1 MKSPWKVAS
10 VLALMAT
17 QPVWGCGGDY
27 ECEPYLALQGDG
39 LDCEVQSL
47 PFLSPNNDLGTNLA
61 LLYPTTAK
69 PGDATTQEPLEEVD
83 LEQLT
88 EQALPPMSELAGALG
103 VNPAMIEEAG
113 KRASGWLEGRCSLNR
128 PQAATPFLQALQAS
142 GLPAEEQRQLAEAR
156 VALLGLCQS
165 DTLPDFSTLP
175 ATPAAAGYSDYLRG
189 ARAFYLGDFQ
199 EAKQRFTAL
208 SQQEQPWLKETSS
221 YLLARVALNQ
231 AQAKAVDDE
240 GFFDPTKADQ
250 AALSEAEQAF
260 AHYLAT
266 YPKGLYANSAI
277 GLHERLYLLQG
288 AQDKLGAIYLKELQS
303 LKPEDDKTAVFTK
316 IVRNL
321 INEPGHDMPPSF
333 LLIQDLNHLQGGGDP
348 QWLLS
353 AEALAAQQASFA
365 AAGMQ
370 AEHDYLQLVRRYYID
385 HDYAGV
391 MQAITPATD
400 GQPLDRLTFSRQML
414 RGMALLAQELWPEA
428 EAHWRQLWAM
438 QPDASQKS
446 ALELAMAMTLE
457 RSYRLEAMFADD
469 SLVTNPEWRLRLL
482 NLSAPAGTLRKV
494 VTDTSLSAEVRQT
507 ALSTLFSKQLEHSHF
522 TRFLKDYAALTPLMP
537 DPAAYATVFA
547 QPYTTEEG
555 YQCPSLLE
563 TVQQLAKPGAGA
575 RIRLCFDVTPR
586 SGPNS
591 RYYDEKP
598 MLPALGGAGDG
609 FVGPFPE
616 SMTLYQAVMT
626 DPYAAA
632 EEKSFALYKAINCFA
647 NQGDN
652 HCGGGEEI
660 PVEVRKGWFQTLK
673 HRYAAMPW
681 SKQQKYYW

>member
-1 MKSPWKVAS
+1 M
-10 VLALMAT
+10 
-17 QPVWGCGGDY
+17 
-27 ECEPYLALQGDG
+27 
-39 LDCEVQSL
+39 
-47 PFLSPNNDLGTNLA
+47 
-61 LLYPTTAK
+61 
-69 PGDATTQEPLEEVD
+69 
-83 LEQLT
+83 
-88 EQALPPMSELAGALG
+88 
-103 VNPAMIEEAG
+103 
-113 KRASGWLEGRCSLNR
+113 
-128 PQAATPFLQALQAS
+128 
-142 GLPAEEQRQLAEAR
+142 QR
-156 VALLGLCQS
+156 
-165 DTLPDFSTLP
+165 
-175 ATPAAAGYSDYLRG
+175 
-189 ARAFYLGDFQ
+189 
-199 EAKQRFTAL
+199 
-208 SQQEQPWLKETSS
+208 
-221 YLLARVALNQ
+221 
-231 AQAKAVDDE
+231 
-240 GFFDPTKADQ
+240 
-250 AALSEAEQAF
+250 
-260 AHYLAT
+260 
-266 YPKGLYANSAI
+266 
-277 GLHERLYLLQG
+277 
-288 AQDKLGAIYLKELQS
+288 
-303 LKPEDDKTAVFTK
+303 LKPEDDKSAVFTK

-457 RSYRLEAMFADD
+457 RSYRLEAMFAND

-482 NLSAPAGTLRKV
+482 NLSAPAETLRKV

-507 ALSTLFSKQLEHSHF
+507 ALSTLFTKQLEHSHF

-598 MLPALGGAGDG
+598 TLPALGGAGDG

-660 PVEVRKGWFQTLK
+660 PIEVRKGWFQTLK